1 LALGLA
7 AVFFVAVVLGL
18 GAAFF
23 AAGLAAAFC
32 EGVSTDQDQPTSEEL
47 TLAAGLAAAGFAAG
61 LAAAFFRSLTGPEG
75 PEIVSVRK
83 ISKGVKQQRH
93 QVRRA
98 GVKPKREL
106 YSGMTYPWD
115 ARKHPAPHQRQER
128 G

>member
-1 LALGLA
+1 LLALALGLA

-47 TLAAGLAAAGFAAG
+47 ALAAGLVAAGFAAG

-83 ISKGVKQQRH
+83 ISKGVK
-93 QVRRA
+93 
-98 GVKPKREL
+98 
-106 YSGMTYPWD
+106 
-115 ARKHPAPHQRQER
+115 
-128 G
+128 